1 MRATRLRIGSFGGV
15 AAAMLAAPLVGG
27 CASGPGELQRLRVEN
42 ELLREEL
49 RIVRSNCSYY
59 RDVEME
65 VEEEPAPGA
74 R

>member
-1 MRATRLRIGSFGGV
+1 MKATKVRVGALGGI
-15 AAAMLAAPLVGG
+15 AAAVLGAPLFSG
-27 CASGPGELQRLRVEN
+27 CAGGPGELQRLRVEN

-65 VEEEPAPGA
+65 VEEEPTPGA

>member
-1 MRATRLRIGSFGGV
+1 MRSGLCIARGAGLATGL
-15 AAAMLAAPLVGG
+15 LAASLLGA
-27 CASGPGELQRLRVEN
+27 CAGGPGEVERLRVEN

-49 RIVRSNCSYY
+49 RIVRANCSYY

-65 VEEEPAPGA
+65 VEEEPAPET

>member
-1 MRATRLRIGSFGGV
+1 VLGALRLAGLL
-15 AAAMLAAPLVGG
+15 LAA
-27 CASGPGELQRLRVEN
+27 CASGPGEIDRLRVEN

-49 RIVRSNCSYY
+49 RIVRANCSYY

-65 VEEEPAPGA
+65 VDEGSSPES

>member
-1 MRATRLRIGSFGGV
+1 MRATLHRVRCGLS
-15 AAAMLAAPLVGG
+15 AALVAAPLLGG
-27 CASGPGELQRLRVEN
+27 CAGAPGELQRLRVEN

-49 RIVRSNCSYY
+49 RVVRSNCSYY

-65 VEEEPAPGA
+65 VEEEATPGG

>member
-1 MRATRLRIGSFGGV
+1 MRASWLRIDSIGGV
-15 AAAMLAAPLVGG
+15 AAAILAAPLLGA
-27 CASGPGELQRLRVEN
+27 CASSPGELQRLRVEN

-49 RIVRSNCSYY
+49 RVVRSNCSYY

-65 VEEEPAPGA
+65 VEEEPVPGA